1 MRLLSIISLIF
12 ISQAALSQ
20 ENALLWKIS
29 GNGLDEPSYLFGTIH
44 FLCPEKMVMSDALNE
59 SFKETDQLVLELDF
73 DDPSMMTTMQ
83 GLMTMQDGITLSSLM
98 DEEEYQRTDDYFQ
111 KEMGIS
117 LEQVAN
123 YKPFFLYSMLYP
135 KILGCTPASYELSLM
150 QMAQEMNLEV
160 VGLETIEEQM
170 SFIDKIP
177 LEKTADMLAE
187 GVAEIDSS
195 QKEFNKMVDLYLAED
210 LETLYEMIQK
220 SEEDIE
226 GFEQFMLIDRNI
238 SWIDR
243 IGDLAKEKSSFF
255 AVGAGHLAGDQGVI
269 RLLQEAGYTLTPIA
283 Q

>member
-1 MRLLSIISLIF
+1 
-12 ISQAALSQ
+12 
-20 ENALLWKIS
+20 
-29 GNGLDEPSYLFGTIH
+29 
-44 FLCPEKMVMSDALNE
+44 
-59 SFKETDQLVLELDF
+59 
-73 DDPSMMTTMQ
+73 
-83 GLMTMQDGITLSSLM
+83 
-98 DEEEYQRTDDYFQ
+98 
-111 KEMGIS
+111 
-117 LEQVAN
+117 
-123 YKPFFLYSMLYP
+123 
-135 KILGCTPASYELSLM
+135 
-150 QMAQEMNLEV
+150 
-160 VGLETIEEQM
+160 
-170 SFIDKIP
+170 
-177 LEKTADMLAE
+177 
-187 GVAEIDSS
+187 VAEIDSS